1 MAAMIEAEKLTKSYG
16 GKRGIIDVSFQVEE
30 GEVFGF
36 LGPNGAG
43 KTTTIRLL
51 MALLHANTG
60 SARIAGLDC
69 WKQSLEIKRLIGYMP
84 GEPALDPNLTGGQ
97 ILEYFAHLRGGVDH
111 AYLEQLIERFELDT
125 SRKFRQY
132 STGNKRKVVLIQAF
146 MHRPRLLILDE
157 PTSGLDPLN
166 QQEFDRM
173 VIEARNEGRTVFLS
187 SHVLSE
193 VEKTCTR
200 VGIIREGRLVRLG
213 DVAEIKAI
221 KRYEVTITF
230 ANAIPAEAFKT
241 VDGVVDVET
250 LNQGHGVRLTMQGPA
265 DAVIKAAAHYPVVS
279 LTSYEPSL
287 EDIFLR
293 YYEGDG
299 PRDTETDNVA

>member
-1 MAAMIEAEKLTKSYG
+1 
-16 GKRGIIDVSFQVEE
+16 VSFQVEE

-43 KTTTIRLL
+43 KTTTIRIL
-51 MALLHANTG
+51 MALLRADSGT
-60 SARIAGLDC
+60 ARIAGLDC
-69 WKQSLEIKRLIGYMP
+69 WNQTVEIKRLVGYVP
-84 GEPALDPNLTGGQ
+84 GEPSLDPNLTGGQ
-97 ILEYFAHLRGGVDH
+97 ILEFFAHLRDGVDQS
-111 AYLEQLIERFELDT
+111 YLKELIKRFDLDT

-173 VIEARNEGRTVFLS
+173 VLEARNEGRTVFLS

-193 VEKTCTR
+193 VEKTCTS
-200 VGIIREGRLVRLG
+200 VGIIRDGSLVRIG
-213 DVAEIKAI
+213 DVAEVKAI

-230 ANAIPAEAFKT
+230 ANPVPAETFKT
-241 VDGVVDVET
+241 VDGVIEVEA
-250 LNQGHGVRLTMQGPA
+250 LNHGHGVRLTMQGPA
-265 DAVIKAAAHYPVVS
+265 DAVIKTAAHYPVVS

-299 PRDTETDNVA
+299 PRAPQAHHVA